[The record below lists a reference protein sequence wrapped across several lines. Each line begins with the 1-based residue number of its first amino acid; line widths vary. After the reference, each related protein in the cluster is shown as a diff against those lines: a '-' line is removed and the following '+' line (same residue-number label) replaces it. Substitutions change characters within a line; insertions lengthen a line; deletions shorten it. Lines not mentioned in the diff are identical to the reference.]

1 MNLRNRAAFLVGLA
15 VLLLSA
21 TQAGAQMYRW
31 TDDQGGVHYTQGLD
45 SVPDRLRPKAQMMVF
60 PDRPAAPAAVGISP
74 AESATAAATKI
85 PFTPG
90 KPIMITAKVNG
101 GSAANLMLDTGASVT
116 VINPRVLAAM
126 GIGSSQALRGSVKG
140 ATGSAD
146 VLFVPIQSIEVGSAR
161 SGPLRIAAHD
171 VDLSQGDG
179 LLGRDF
185 LDQFKVTIDSTAGIV
200 TIAPK

>member
-1 MNLRNRAAFLVGLA
+1 VALLIFSGALGLVATAAWA
-15 VLLLSA
+15 E
-21 TQAGAQMYRW
+21 MYRW
-31 TDDQGGVHYTQGLD
+31 TDDQGSVHYTQGLD
-45 SVPDRLRPKAQMMVF
+45 SVPDRFRPKAQMMAY
-60 PDRPAAPAAVGISP
+60 PERPAAPVASSLPGD
-74 AESATAAATKI
+74 AATGSTRI

-90 KPIMITAKVNG
+90 RPIMVSAKVNG

-116 VINPRVLAAM
+116 VINPRVLAGM
-126 GIGSSQALRGSVKG
+126 GIGSTQAVRGSVKG

-146 VLFVPIQSIEVGSAR
+146 VLFVPIQSIEVGSSR

>member
-1 MNLRNRAAFLVGLA
+1 MIWGALGLV
-15 VLLLSA
+15 A
-21 TQAGAQMYRW
+21 TPAWAEMYRW
-31 TDDQGGVHYTQGLD
+31 TDDQGSVHYTQGLD
-45 SVPDRLRPKAQMMVF
+45 SVPDRFRPKAQMMVF
-60 PDRPAAPAAVGISP
+60 PERPAAPVASSFPGDAAGGS
-74 AESATAAATKI
+74 TRI

-90 KPIMITAKVNG
+90 RPIMVSAKVNG
-101 GSAANLMLDTGASVT
+101 GSTANLILDTGASVT
-116 VINPRVLAAM
+116 VINPRVLAGM
-126 GIGSSQALRGSVKG
+126 GIGSTQAVRGSVKG

-146 VLFVPIQSIEVGSAR
+146 VLFVPIQSIEVGSSR

>member
-1 MNLRNRAAFLVGLA
+1 VGLA

-60 PDRPAAPAAVGISP
+60 PERPAAPAAAASP
-74 AESATAAATKI
+74 AESAAAAATKI

-90 KPIMITAKVNG
+90 KPIMVTARVNG

-116 VINPRVLAAM
+116 VINPRVLAGM

-146 VLFVPIQSIEVGSAR
+146 VLFVPIKSIEVGSAR

-185 LDQFKVTIDSTAGIV
+185 LDQFTVTIDSAAGIV
-200 TIAPK
+200 TIAAK